1 MKIKGGN
8 EVANYISNRALAEI
22 GKPIEKHP
30 LPKDDLRKNTGT
42 TVVNLS
48 QTSKEVLKAQQVIQS
63 TTNVRTEKV
72 QAIKERI
79 EGGNYRIDPDKIADK
94 IVKSLP

>member
-1 MKIKGGN
+1 MKVKGGN
-8 EVANYISNRALAEI
+8 EIAKHISNRALAKT
-22 GKPIEKHP
+22 GKLTEKDP
-30 LPKDDLRKNTGT
+30 LPKNDLRKNTGT

-48 QTSKEVLKAQQVIQS
+48 QRSKEVLKAQQVIQS

-79 EGGNYRIDPDKIADK
+79 GEGSYQIDHDKIAEK
-94 IVKSLP
+94 MLKSLS